1 MSPSETDGLCDS
13 GVAGVNQPVIWDLMV
28 ERIAGLNQSGEKLTE
43 AWSAGVIE
51 WKDASSWVRRAQQKG
66 PELHPDS
73 LKLPKLK
80 SENAARSLQQNK
92 CSSAF
97 VCYFNLYTVC
107 GRLCIPRL

>member
-1 MSPSETDGLCDS
+1 MIDFAAKTPNLELQKPSQTVVCAPDYQCSIDLSGTRAAMSPSETDGLCDS

-73 LKLPKLK
+73 L
-80 SENAARSLQQNK
+80 
-92 CSSAF
+92 
-97 VCYFNLYTVC
+97 
-107 GRLCIPRL
+107 